1 MFLASRRDPKKI
13 GQSKFVSVEPRTT
26 IGVENRKTFVE
37 VGKTPGNR
45 ATALEKVARKV
56 CALFS
61 KLSNFNMYV
70 SIVYIYINI
79 FLFLFFF
86 IVQTGAATETKR
98 KLNDSQFF
106 SMHRSGAWRLG
117 SLRPRSFERK
127 LVFVGEQ
134 A

>member
-1 MFLASRRDPKKI
+1 MFLASRRDPRKI

-37 VGKTPGNR
+37 VGETSGNR
-45 ATALEKVARKV
+45 ATALEKV

-70 SIVYIYINI
+70 SVMYIYVCIYF

-86 IVQTGAATETKR
+86 FLSSRLGAATETKR
-98 KLNDSQFF
+98 KLNDPQFF

-117 SLRPRSFERK
+117 SRSFERK

>member
-1 MFLASRRDPKKI
+1 MFLASRRDPRKI

-37 VGKTPGNR
+37 VGETSGNR
-45 ATALEKVARKV
+45 ATALEKV

-70 SIVYIYINI
+70 SVMYIYI
-79 FLFLFFF
+79 FLFLFLLFF
-86 IVQTGAATETKR
+86 FFLSSRLGAATETKR
-98 KLNDSQFF
+98 KLNDPQFF

-117 SLRPRSFERK
+117 SRSFERK